1 MAWISN
7 QPSSADVHRI
17 PVAREVV
24 EDQGRFAGAEMA
36 GERLAAEAEL
46 ERVREQ
52 LTELGRQIRLLRC
65 NSRWRSMV
73 ARSVS
78 RLVDELPRSFAHRA
92 FNRIEPIVEKLG
104 AVSPSHCGGCVFV
117 ILLLMARVSDPAL
130 QRRMIRG

>member
-1 MAWISN
+1 MSIEF
-7 QPSSADVHRI
+7 RL
-17 PVAREVV
+17 REKLWKI
-24 EDQGRFAGAEMA
+24 EALFAGAGMA
-36 GERLAAEAEL
+36 GERLAAEAAL
-46 ERVREQ
+46 EHVREQ

-78 RLVDELPRSFAHRA
+78 RLVHELPRSFAHRT

-104 AVSPSHCGGCVFV
+104 AVSPSHFGECAFDISAHG
-117 ILLLMARVSDPAL
+117 AVSDPAL